1 MSEKVWEQVGKDI
14 SGINIKDDS
23 GFSVSL
29 SDDGLRVAIGAPAT
43 DGGSSHGV
51 VKVYYY
57 NRYNDSWDRIG
68 RDISGISSGDQ
79 MGWCVSLSSDGSYL
93 AVASPNEDTGSQTTI
108 VETDTFTDFFGYTVT
123 TSELID
129 EKSGI
134 VRVYRYDNSDRSW
147 NELDDAIDFELNNT
161 STSNVMTDIFG
172 NIDTTTTI
180 SGNGL
185 MIGYNI
191 SLVNTTNATD
201 SSLNGLI
208 LSISST
214 GNDNIFPSINGAVK
228 TFYYDIESS
237 DPSWVQLGDTIMDK
251 DTDLFTLNSKSLST
265 SNDGLTLA
273 IGANSNDDKGND
285 SGLVQIY
292 KYDIVDGSVHGSV
305 DGSWNQIG
313 QDINGRQAGERN
325 GTSVSL
331 NGDGT
336 VLAVGADKND
346 DNGTE
351 SGVVRVYEYDPSV
364 DVSWNQIGQD
374 ISGEA
379 KFDKSGYSVSL
390 NDDGTIV
397 AIGAIG
403 NDDNGDE
410 TGHVRVYEY
419 DPSDNIWEQLGDDID
434 GTISNGIFGHS
445 VSVSEDGLTVAVGGP
460 GNDDADTS
468 GVVRV
473 FTYKIPGTACF
484 TGEALV
490 RTDQGEIPIKTVTTK
505 HTINGKKI
513 QGISKVMYTQEKV
526 IHVEKNALGKNKPSQ
541 DTTVAPYH
549 KFMIDGTLKM
559 ICEIVNNDTIYYKKY
574 DSEPLYNIIL
584 ETHDIMEV
592 NNVMVDTMNPKLLL
606 SQLFNGSLTE
616 RQRRKIINSIR
627 KYHKRLKKNNIT
639 EAKYY
644 RV

>member
-1 MSEKVWEQVGKDI
+1 MSEKVWEQLGEDI
-14 SGINIKDDS
+14 SGMNIKDDS

-29 SDDGLRVAIGAPAT
+29 SDNGLHVAIGAPAT

-51 VKVYYY
+51 VKVYSY
-57 NRYNDSWDRIG
+57 NRYNDSWRRIG

-93 AVASPNEDTGSQTTI
+93 AVASPTEDTGSQTTLQ
-108 VETDTFTDFFGYTVT
+108 VNGFVLPLQDELEGVVRVYQYESDLDDGSWRYLSGDLSFDLNT
-123 TSELID
+123 TSENGLT
-129 EKSGI
+129 
-134 VRVYRYDNSDRSW
+134 YQ
-147 NELDDAIDFELNNT
+147 
-161 STSNVMTDIFG
+161 
-172 NIDTTTTI
+172 
-180 SGNGL
+180 GNGL
-185 MIGYNI
+185 MTGYNI
-191 SLVNTTNATD
+191 SLVNATD

-214 GNDNIFPSINGAVK
+214 GNDTIFPPINGAVK
-228 TFYYDIESS
+228 TFYYNISSS

-251 DTDLFTLNSKSLST
+251 DTDLLTLNSKSLSS

-273 IGANSNDDKGND
+273 IGANSNDDNGMTD
-285 SGLVQIY
+285 SGFVQIY
-292 KYDIVDGSVHGSV
+292 KYDIV

-313 QDINGRQAGERN
+313 QDINGRQAGEKS

-336 VLAVGADKND
+336 VLAVGADRND
-346 DNGTE
+346 VNGTE

-364 DVSWNQIGQD
+364 DVSWNQRGQD

-403 NDDNGDE
+403 NDDNGGE
-410 TGHVRVYEY
+410 AGHVRVYEY
-419 DPSDNIWEQLGDDID
+419 DPSYNIWEQLGDDID

-490 RTDQGEIPIKTVTTK
+490 ITDQGEIPIKTVTTK

-616 RQRRKIINSIR
+616 RQRRKVI
-627 KYHKRLKKNNIT
+627 
-639 EAKYY
+639 
-644 RV
+644 